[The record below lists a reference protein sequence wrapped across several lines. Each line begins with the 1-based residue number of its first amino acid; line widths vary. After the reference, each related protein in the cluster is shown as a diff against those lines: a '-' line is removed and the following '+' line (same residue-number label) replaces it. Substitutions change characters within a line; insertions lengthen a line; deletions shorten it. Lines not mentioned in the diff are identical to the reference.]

1 MPYTIDVQGTSRYPT
16 PLIRAVAA
24 AANEAMVHEGAPAGA
39 GLTILLTDD
48 AYLRDLNS
56 RYRGEDHATDVLS
69 FPAGDPLPGGE
80 SLLEYLGDIAM
91 SIPFAQR
98 QADRA
103 GHALEAEA
111 QLLAVH
117 GVLHLLGYDH
127 IEPSER
133 AAMWA
138 AQAAILRR
146 LGLEGIQPTEVD
158 YDEQGE

>member
-1 MPYTIDVQGTSRYPT
+1 MAYTIDVQGTSRYPAS
-16 PLIRAVAA
+16 LIRVVAA
-24 AANEAMVHEGAPAGA
+24 AANEAMAHEGAPAGA
-39 GLTILLTDD
+39 ALTILLTDD

-56 RYRGEDHATDVLS
+56 RYRGEEHATDVLS
-69 FPAGDPLPGGE
+69 FPAGEPLPGSEG
-80 SLLEYLGDIAM
+80 LLEYLGDIAV
-91 SIPFAQR
+91 SVPFAQR

-127 IEPSER
+127 VEADEK
-133 AAMWA
+133 AAMWT
-138 AQAAILRR
+138 AQAAILRK